1 MGNWYSEVYL
11 IYFTFWLMQ
20 AEDVANLWISKYHLY
35 RSRFK
40 KTTFCGTMHMDMNW
54 TSFEPIFH
62 SHNKIKAESA
72 NWQDFQTIDYSLFL
86 EISKNS
92 MTPPQNVES
101 TLAHPKCLISGFKL
115 RYLILK
121 HFSDTLCHKFF
132 YFDVTHKFVNLHQLQ
147 YWGLRKIWLKISI
160 ISDFHPG
167 WNGTFFLQNFVFWKF
182 WHPKTLFFWSKTMF
196 LSQNRKKALLISLMY
211 STWFLL
217 F

>member
-1 MGNWYSEVYL
+1 MAKWFFEVYL
-11 IYFTFWLMQ
+11 IYFTFWLMKL
-20 AEDVANLWISKYHLY
+20 ENDANLWISKYHLY

-72 NWQDFQTIDYSLFL
+72 NWQDFQTIDNSSFL
-86 EISKNS
+86 EIFKNS
-92 MTPPQNVES
+92 MTPPPQNVES

-121 HFSDTLCHKFF
+121 HFSDTSCHKFF
-132 YFDVTHKFVNLHQLQ
+132 YFDVTLKFVNLHQPQ

-160 ISDFHPG
+160 ISDFHPD
-167 WNGTFFLQNFVFWKF
+167 WNVTFFLQNLVFLEVLA
-182 WHPKTLFFWSKTMF
+182 P
-196 LSQNRKKALLISLMY
+196 
-211 STWFLL
+211 
-217 F
+217 